1 VPRRN
6 VPPESLELTSEQM
19 RDMVD
24 RAMDR
29 IVPWIETIG
38 EQPMH
43 RLDKAHKLA
52 RALREPLPEGGV
64 SFRRILGQLFERVL
78 PMSLNT
84 AGPGYLAYI
93 PGGGLFHAAV
103 ADLIA
108 DATNRYVGIWAAA
121 PGLVEIESTVIRWFV
136 GMVGFPATGGGVLT
150 SGGSIANLTAI
161 VTARH
166 TLLGE
171 DFLRGTIY
179 TSPQAHH
186 SVRKAA
192 RIAGFPD
199 ANVREVPA
207 DGAFRLRAA
216 PLEAALAADRAA
228 GFTPA
233 IVVASA
239 GTTATGA
246 VDPLA
251 ELADVCAR
259 ERLWFHVDAAYGGFF
274 QLTDRGRAALAG
286 IERADSV
293 TLDPHKGLFLPYGTG
308 GLLVRD
314 RDGLRRAHQ
323 VSASYLPPAQAD
335 PECWDFADLGPELS
349 RDPRGLRVWIPL
361 KMHGAATF
369 RAALDEKMDLARDAA
384 ARLAALPGVEI
395 VSEPTLSLFA
405 FRVAPPGVTDPAT
418 VDAFGRRVLTGVNAR
433 QRVFLTGVEV
443 DGRHLLRVCVLSF
456 RTHAAQIDAL
466 VEDLGAA
473 IVAAR
478 RASDEGAE
486 NGAAP
491 PDPRVAGPD
500 GAVRT

>member
-1 VPRRN
+1 MPRRN
-6 VPPESLELTSEQM
+6 VPPASLELTPEQM

-29 IVPWIETIG
+29 IVPWVASLP

-52 RALREPLPEGGV
+52 RALREPLPEEGV
-64 SFRRILGQLFERVL
+64 SFRRLLGQLFERII

-121 PGLVEIESTVIRWFV
+121 PGLVEIESTVIRWFA
-136 GMVGFPATGGGVLT
+136 GMVGYPGGDAGGVLT
-150 SGGSIANLTAI
+150 SGGSIANLTAV

-166 TLLGE
+166 TKLGP

-179 TSPQAHH
+179 TSAQAHH

-199 ANVREVPA
+199 ECVREVA
-207 DGAFRLRAA
+207 VDDRFRIRID
-216 PLEAALAADRAA
+216 ALAAAIAADRLA

-233 IVVASA
+233 MVVASA
-239 GTTATGA
+239 GTTAVGA
-246 VDPLA
+246 VDPL
-251 ELADVCAR
+251 EEVADVCAR
-259 ERLWFHVDAAYGGFF
+259 EGLWFHVDAAYGGFF
-274 QLTDRGRAALAG
+274 LLTDRGRAAMAG
-286 IERADSV
+286 IARADSV

-308 GLLVRD
+308 GLVVRD
-314 RDGLRRAHQ
+314 REALRRAHQ
-323 VSASYLPPAQAD
+323 VSASYLPPAQSD
-335 PECWDFADLGPELS
+335 PDCWDFADLGPELS
-349 RDPRGLRVWIPL
+349 RDPRGLRVWLPL
-361 KMHGAATF
+361 KMHGAGAF
-369 RAALDEKMDLARDAA
+369 RAALDEKLDLARDAA
-384 ARLAALPGVEI
+384 ARVAALPGVEL
-395 VSEPTLSLFA
+395 VSAPVLSLFA
-405 FRVAPPGVTDPAT
+405 FRVHPPGAAALDPASLDPAALDPAA
-418 VDAFGRRVLTGVNAR
+418 VDAFGRRVLAGVNAR

-473 IVAAR
+473 IEALSPA
-478 RASDEGAE
+478 
-486 NGAAP
+486 
-491 PDPRVAGPD
+491 
-500 GAVRT
+500 